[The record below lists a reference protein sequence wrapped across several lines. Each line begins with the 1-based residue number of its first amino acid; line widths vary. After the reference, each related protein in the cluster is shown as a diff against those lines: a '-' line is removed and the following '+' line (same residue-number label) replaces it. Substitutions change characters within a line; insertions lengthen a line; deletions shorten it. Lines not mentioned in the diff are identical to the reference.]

1 MSRMT
6 MVRESLSATFQNR
19 RLWLIQFLLN
29 PAFAALFVIWLQIPE
44 AQVWQLVLSVLF
56 AAAIA
61 VGILVLH
68 GGTLNFSFERRT
80 ISSAF
85 KSALRHVIALA
96 IWAAIFYLLWQQIDH
111 LEDAQ
116 DQLATYLR
124 SEFPA
129 WLRRAISL
137 QALQGFCA
145 LALFILRWILLPGLL
160 LPFAL
165 QCAARG
171 FRAFTPEPLKIWG
184 RALKNPSYWMVMV
197 CAAIV
202 GVYLPGKLMEWKLN
216 PSTAT
221 LRSEIASLIVRLL
234 VAYVLALISWMALCS
249 MLGRAAQSEVAPVGE
264 AVS

>member
-29 PAFAALFVIWLQIPE
+29 PVLAALFLIWLQIPE
-44 AQVWQLVLSVLF
+44 ARVWQLILSVLF

-61 VGILVLH
+61 LGILVLH

-80 ISSAF
+80 IRSAF
-85 KSALRHVIALA
+85 MLALRHVIALT
-96 IWAAIFYLLWQQIDH
+96 IWAAIFYFLWRQIDH
-111 LEDAQ
+111 LEHGQ
-116 DQLATYLR
+116 DQFATYLR

-129 WLRRAISL
+129 WLRRAVSL
-137 QALQGFCA
+137 PALQGFCA

-171 FRAFTPEPLKIWG
+171 FRAFTPPPLKSWG
-184 RALKNPSYWMVMV
+184 GALKNFSYWIVMI
-197 CAAIV
+197 CAAIF
-202 GVYLPGKLMEWKLN
+202 GVYLPSKLMEWRLN
-216 PSTAT
+216 PNSAT

-234 VAYVLALISWMALCS
+234 VAYLLALISWMVLCS
-249 MLGRAAQSEVAPVGE
+249 MLGRAAQSEVPVGE
-264 AVS
+264 PVT